1 MVISQPPFCCEF
13 ISRPALACLAGF
25 RLVFGGDVRQGW
37 EVPDFRLPP
46 PLLSQLRGMSHQNF
60 TRILPGLLTAVV
72 ALAFAF
78 AIHAAVPALPAMTL
92 AVVLGLLAANIPGT
106 AVWTA
111 GRARPGLDFAGKHL
125 MRGGIV
131 LLGLKVSLSDVLGLG
146 WLALLLI
153 TAVVV
158 ASFAGTYGISRL
170 FRLPADTALLIATGF
185 SICGASAI
193 GAMAAVRRI
202 SHRDTVLPVALV
214 TLCGTL
220 AIGVLPL
227 LVHPLQLGT
236 EAFGAWTGAS
246 VHDVGQ
252 VVATA
257 QTAGPAA
264 LALAVVV
271 KLTRVILLAPMVAL
285 AGAEQR
291 VRHRREAG
299 GRAGCPAEGT
309 PPLVPLFVV
318 GFIVMVALRSSG
330 WLSAGWLEAAAGLQ
344 DVLLGAALFGL
355 GSAVRI
361 RTLLHTGARAV
372 LAALAA
378 WLLIAVLGLAAALLM
393 VQ

>member
-1 MVISQPPFCCEF
+1 MT
-13 ISRPALACLAGF
+13 
-25 RLVFGGDVRQGW
+25 
-37 EVPDFRLPP
+37 
-46 PLLSQLRGMSHQNF
+46 HQNF

-92 AVVLGLLAANIPGT
+92 AVVLGLLAANFPGT

-170 FRLPADTALLIATGF
+170 FRLPSDTALLIATGF

-202 SHRDTVLPVALV
+202 RHRDTVLPVALV

-227 LVHPLQLGT
+227 LVHPLQLST

-291 VRHRREAG
+291 IRHRREADGDG
-299 GRAGCPAEGT
+299 GPAAGK

-318 GFIVMVALRSSG
+318 GFITMVALRSSG
-330 WLSAGWLEAAAGLQ
+330 WLSSGWLEAAAGLQ

-372 LAALAA
+372 LAAFAA
-378 WLLIAVLGLAAALLM
+378 WVLIAVLGLAAALLI
-393 VQ
+393 VR

>member
-1 MVISQPPFCCEF
+1 MT
-13 ISRPALACLAGF
+13 
-25 RLVFGGDVRQGW
+25 
-37 EVPDFRLPP
+37 
-46 PLLSQLRGMSHQNF
+46 HQNL

-78 AIHAAVPALPAMTL
+78 AIHGAVPALPAMTL
-92 AVVLGLLAANIPGT
+92 AVVLGLLAANLPGT

-131 LLGLKVSLSDVLGLG
+131 LLGLKVSLADVLGLG

-153 TAVVV
+153 AGVVV

-185 SICGASAI
+185 SICGASAV

-227 LVHPLQLGT
+227 LVHPLHLDAA
-236 EAFGAWTGAS
+236 AFGAWTGAS

-291 VRHRREAG
+291 IRHRREAAG
-299 GRAGCPAEGT
+299 RTGRAEGR
-309 PPLVPLFVV
+309 PPVVPLFVL
-318 GFIVMVALRSSG
+318 GFIAMVALRSSG
-330 WLSAGWLEAAAGLQ
+330 WLSTGWLEAAAGLQ

-393 VQ
+393 VR